1 MRPYLIVIWLLL
13 PVAGA
18 AYHWGP
24 GQRELVLD
32 DVSRMLEKADQ
43 AAAEEI
49 WDEALNL
56 YTEALAKLPTEQVAT
71 RRRVRLELAKVRMN
85 ASELP
90 RARADLQTLVDELQQ
105 DKQADPALLASARE
119 ALANAKFYMTWLM
132 RLEGVPRDEW
142 EGEIE
147 SARELYRFLAEDAG
161 RTGDQSATKRHRE
174 SLEAAVRLAR
184 MELKE
189 LQGLPL
195 PSQ

>member
-1 MRPYLIVIWLLL
+1 MRPYLLAAWVLL

-18 AYHWGP
+18 AYHFGP
-24 GQRELVLD
+24 GQRELALD
-32 DVSRMLEKADQ
+32 DVSAILAKADQ
-43 AAAEEI
+43 AAADEI
-49 WDEALNL
+49 WDEALTL
-56 YTEALAKLPTEQVAT
+56 YSDALARLPAEEISTA
-71 RRRVRLELAKVRMN
+71 RRIRLARAKVQMN

-90 RARADLQTLVDELQQ
+90 QARADLASLVDELAE
-105 DKQADPALLASARE
+105 DKQADPKLLASARE

-147 SARELYRFLAEDAG
+147 SARELYRFLAEDAEKSG
-161 RTGDQSATKRHRE
+161 ADEVVKRHRE

-195 PSQ
+195 PNQ